1 MGLHRELISNVDSQ
15 FIAGESCKGSTKGK
29 CSDLLVM
36 CAIDTQQWE
45 FCSRAL
51 NKMLSAITSALEDSV
66 ISSSGCEMRW
76 DVRCL

>member
-1 MGLHRELISNVDSQ
+1 MGWHRELISYVDSQ
-15 FIAGESCKGSTKGK
+15 LITGESGKGSTKGK
-29 CSDLLVM
+29 CSNLLVM

-51 NKMLSAITSALEDSV
+51 NKMFSAITSGLEDSV
-66 ISSSGCEMRW
+66 TSSSGCEMRW